1 MKAPLI
7 FDIKRTSTADGP
19 GVRTVVFFKGCPL
32 DCFWCH
38 NPEGKQPQ
46 AQMAYFRDKC
56 VFCGTCRTICTQTD
70 ACVACGA
77 CAERCPT
84 EARRLYGTP
93 YTVDALAQIL
103 LADRAY
109 YDATGGGVTFSGGE
123 CMLYPEF
130 LAEVARVCRESG
142 VHVAIDT
149 AGCVPY
155 EHFEAVLPYTDLFL
169 YDVKCLD
176 PALHKRGTGVDNALI
191 LENLERLMC
200 AGTEIIVRTPVIPD
214 FNEGE
219 ECERIKTFCKG
230 RSLPHELLPYHTFG
244 EDKRRALET
253 KANR

>member
-1 MKAPLI
+1 MKEPLI

-19 GVRTVVFFKGCPL
+19 GVRTVVFCKGCPL

-56 VFCGTCRTICTQTD
+56 VSCGTCHTVCARPN

-84 EARRLYGTP
+84 DARRLYGTP
-93 YTVDALAQIL
+93 YTVDALTQIL

-130 LAEVARVCRESG
+130 LAALARACREKG

-149 AGCVPY
+149 AGHVPY
-155 EHFEAVLPYTDLFL
+155 AHFEAVLPYTDLFL

-176 PALHKRGTGVDNALI
+176 PALHTRGTGVDNALI
-191 LENLERLMC
+191 LENLERLMRT
-200 AGTEIIVRTPVIPD
+200 GKEIMIRTPVIPD
-214 FNEGE
+214 FNEGA
-219 ECERIKTFCKG
+219 ECERVKAFCKERG
-230 RSLPHELLPYHTFG
+230 LPHDLLPYHTFG
-244 EDKRRALET
+244 EDKRRAIEG
-253 KANR
+253 